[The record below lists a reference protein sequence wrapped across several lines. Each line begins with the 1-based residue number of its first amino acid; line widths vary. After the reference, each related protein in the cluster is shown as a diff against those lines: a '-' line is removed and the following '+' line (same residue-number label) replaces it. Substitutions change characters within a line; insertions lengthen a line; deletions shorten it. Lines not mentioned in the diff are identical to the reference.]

1 MAGQLCVRRNRKPLI
16 VSRLIVN
23 KVRTIVLAQNSLRE
37 RQNGEKFMNELFVIV
52 LQLCVVLLFLRI
64 NIKNYRI
71 IKINDGPI

>member
-52 LQLCVVLLFLRI
+52 LQL
-64 NIKNYRI
+64 
-71 IKINDGPI
+71 

>member
-37 RQNGEKFMNELFVIV
+37 RQDGEKFMNELFVIV

-64 NIKNYRI
+64 NIKNYSI

>member
-1 MAGQLCVRRNRKPLI
+1 MAGQLCMRRNRKPLI